1 MTYIILIGQVP
12 LSFFFFFSAAKGAG
26 MVGKAGKFMLDMGV
40 TTKKAVVGGA
50 LLTGTQSINEQLT
63 LFLRKYREREGKCNE
78 LRGLLNNLK
87 LKIEAN
93 KVKRDK
99 TWPAQI
105 DKLKV
110 RS

>member
-1 MTYIILIGQVP
+1 
-12 LSFFFFFSAAKGAG
+12 
-26 MVGKAGKFMLDMGV
+26 MVAKAGKFVLDMGV
-40 TTKKAVVGGA
+40 RTKTAAVGGA
-50 LLTGTQSINEQLT
+50 VLTGTQSFKEELT
-63 LFLRKYREREGKCNE
+63 LFLRKYREREGECNK

-99 TWPAQI
+99 TYPAQI
-105 DKLKV
+105 GKLKV